1 MDGSSD
7 FQYFVDKQG
16 NAHSAGYVFD
26 QTCIQS
32 GGNDSKNK
40 KAANNLAV
48 PGGLFYNN
56 KKTIMTNISHEKG
69 VINSFIFDKL
79 FTCSCDDDKKSNKS
93 TRKNS
98 KTANKKTRR
107 V

>member
-1 MDGSSD
+1 MDENSD

-32 GGNDSKNK
+32 GGNDTKNK
-40 KAANNLAV
+40 NFLKNLAI

-56 KKTIMTNISHEKG
+56 KKTLMSNASHEKG
-69 VINSFIFDKL
+69 LINSFIFDKL
-79 FTCSCDDDKKSNKS
+79 FTCSCYDDNKTHKS
-93 TRKNS
+93 TRKNRIS
-98 KTANKKTRR
+98 NNKKTRR

>member
-16 NAHSAGYVFD
+16 NAHSAGYIFD
-26 QTCIQS
+26 QKCIQGGGS
-32 GGNDSKNK
+32 GTKNK
-40 KAANNLAV
+40 KTINNLAV

-56 KKTIMTNISHEKG
+56 KKTIMSNVSNEKG
-69 VINSFIFDKL
+69 IINSFIFDKL
-79 FTCSCDDDKKSNKS
+79 FACSCDEDKKTNKS

-98 KTANKKTRR
+98 KAINKKTRR